1 MGRKGPTARPM
12 RLRQVEKAFDHP
24 DYIFEL
30 KHDGFRAVVYLQKGE
45 CKILSRNLNDLRFAS
60 LKEALAKLPVQNAIL
75 DGEIVCLDKNGVSRF
90 YQLLNGKAEPVF
102 YAFDLLRLNGEDL
115 RPEPLLERK
124 NRLSADKPFFN
135 RPNLA
140 S

>member
-1 MGRKGPTARPM
+1 VIVFPS
-12 RLRQVEKAFDHP
+12 
-24 DYIFEL
+24 
-30 KHDGFRAVVYLQKGE
+30 GE
-45 CKILSRNLNDLRFAS
+45 CKILSRNLNRLRLTS
-60 LKEALAKLPVQNAIL
+60 LKKALAKLPVQNAIL

-90 YQLLNGKAEPVF
+90 YQLLDGKAEPVF
-102 YAFDLLRLNGEDL
+102 HAFDLLWLNGEDL

-124 NRLSADKPFFN
+124 NRLSADKPFFR

>member
-1 MGRKGPTARPM
+1 MPLPDLQALRHRGRQPHYPKRNRFFLAANANL
-12 RLRQVEKAFDHP
+12 RLT
-24 DYIFEL
+24 
-30 KHDGFRAVVYLQKGE
+30 
-45 CKILSRNLNDLRFAS
+45 S
-60 LKEALAKLPVQNAIL
+60 LKKALAKLPVHNAIL

-90 YQLLNGKAEPVF
+90 YQLLHGKAEPVF
-102 YAFDLLRLNGEDL
+102 YAFDLSRLNGEDL